1 MFQIYLYQ
9 IYAISDANR
18 VLILLRHYNVT
29 QLRARQRSI
38 AWYEFQR
45 E

>member
-9 IYAISDANR
+9 IYAISNANR

-29 QLRARQRSI
+29 QLRARRSI
-38 AWYEFQR
+38 AWYEFQH